1 MVGQAYCLSEGK
13 RLPFKSSSK
22 ENYRVASKRKIPV
35 WNFCLWHF
43 QNDFASGLVSG
54 ELLVSP
60 LVHSL
65 SLFVLSFSFSF
76 PFLSFFVSLSCHCCC
91 GLLLAS
97 SMVES
102 SPWLL
107 ELQQK
112 RSLLWVGAQL

>member
-1 MVGQAYCLSEGK
+1 L
-13 RLPFKSSSK
+13 LLK
-22 ENYRVASKRKIPV
+22 EKFLFGISAFGIFR
-35 WNFCLWHF
+35 
-43 QNDFASGLVSG
+43 NDFASGLLVSG

-102 SPWLL
+102 SPLLL

-112 RSLLWVGAQL
+112 LSLLWVGASTVGS

>member
-1 MVGQAYCLSEGK
+1 MVSLIVFLKAKAYPLKILLK
-13 RLPFKSSSK
+13 RARGLLIK
-22 ENYRVASKRKIPV
+22 EKFLFGISG
-35 WNFCLWHF
+35 HF

-76 PFLSFFVSLSCHCCC
+76 PFLSFCVSLSYPCCC

-97 SMVES
+97 SMAES
-102 SPWLL
+102 SHCF
-107 ELQQK
+107 
-112 RSLLWVGAQL
+112 